1 MSKIQLLAGLVQR
14 PTGLISLLCQLLD
27 PRLELL
33 QHRRRLFRRRGLLR
47 QFGSLVRSKV
57 MFQVRLLGLQ
67 RCKRR
72 HVELSGNSHS
82 MRVRRSAALE
92 GLG

>member
-1 MSKIQLLAGLVQR
+1 LV
-14 PTGLISLLCQLLD
+14 
-27 PRLELL
+27 
-33 QHRRRLFRRRGLLR
+33 
-47 QFGSLVRSKV
+47 SKV

-82 MRVRRSAALE
+82 MRVRRSAALK

>member
-1 MSKIQLLAGLVQR
+1 
-14 PTGLISLLCQLLD
+14 
-27 PRLELL
+27 
-33 QHRRRLFRRRGLLR
+33 
-47 QFGSLVRSKV
+47 

-67 RCKRR
+67 RCKRL

-82 MRVRRSAALE
+82 MRVRRSAALK